1 MLETAS
7 TLLNHIESA
16 DQNIAFVKNLSE
28 GLPWKMHRR
37 SSWWGK
43 LLDGW
48 RYRGIEDAFTRLEH
62 FEVYVNAVRGMVTS
76 DVLALE

>member
-7 TLLNHIESA
+7 TLLDHIDSA
-16 DQNIAFVKNLSE
+16 DQNIAFVKSLSE

-37 SSWWGK
+37 SSWLGT

-76 DVLALE
+76 DVLALR

>member
-7 TLLNHIESA
+7 TLLNHIDSA

-48 RYRGIEDAFTRLEH
+48 RYRGVRDAFTRLEH
-62 FEVYVNAVRGMVTS
+62 FGVYVNAVRGMITS
-76 DVLALE
+76 DVLSLR